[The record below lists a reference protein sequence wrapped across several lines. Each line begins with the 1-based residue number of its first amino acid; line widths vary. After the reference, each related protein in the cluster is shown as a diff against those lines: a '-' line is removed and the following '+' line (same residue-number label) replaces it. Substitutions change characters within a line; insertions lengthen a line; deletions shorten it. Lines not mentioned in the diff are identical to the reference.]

1 MPLPQFEARIFVFG
15 GLQMRAKLRTFIES
29 NFYVPEGQVLADDA
43 SLLDSG
49 VIDSTGVLELVGF
62 LQDEIGVEVADDD
75 IIPENL
81 DSIAKIE
88 SFVMRKQKA
97 A

>member
-1 MPLPQFEARIFVFG
+1 
-15 GLQMRAKLRTFIES
+15 MRAKVRAFIEA
-29 NFYVPEGQVLADDA
+29 NFYVPEGQKLSDEA

-62 LQDEIGVEVADDD
+62 LQDEIGIEVADDEMLPD
-75 IIPENL
+75 NL

-88 SFVMRKQKA
+88 SFVLRKQKA

>member
-1 MPLPQFEARIFVFG
+1 MPALG
-15 GLQMRAKLRTFIES
+15 MRAKLRGFIES
-29 NFYVPEGQVLADDA
+29 NFYVPDAKALADDA
-43 SLLDSG
+43 SLLESG

-62 LQDEIGVEVADDD
+62 LQDEIGIKVADEEM
-75 IIPENL
+75 IPDNL

-88 SFVMRKQKA
+88 SFVLRKQKA

>member
-1 MPLPQFEARIFVFG
+1 
-15 GLQMRAKLRTFIES
+15 MRAKVRAFIES
-29 NFYVPEGQVLADDA
+29 NFYVPEGQALADEA

-62 LQDEIGVEVADDD
+62 LQDELGVEVADDEMV
-75 IIPENL
+75 PENL

-88 SFVMRKQKA
+88 AFVLRKQQA

>member
-1 MPLPQFEARIFVFG
+1 
-15 GLQMRAKLRTFIES
+15 MRAKVRAFIES
-29 NFYVPEGQVLADDA
+29 NFYVPEGQALADEA

-62 LQDEIGVEVADDD
+62 LQDELGVEVADDEMV
-75 IIPENL
+75 PENL

-88 SFVMRKQKA
+88 SFVLRKQQA

>member
-1 MPLPQFEARIFVFG
+1 MKAKV
-15 GLQMRAKLRTFIES
+15 RAFIES
-29 NFYVPEGQVLADDA
+29 NFYVPEGQALADDA
-43 SLLDSG
+43 SLLDGG

-62 LQDEIGVEVADDD
+62 LQDELGVEVADDEMV
-75 IIPENL
+75 PENL

-88 SFVMRKQKA
+88 AFVLRKQKA